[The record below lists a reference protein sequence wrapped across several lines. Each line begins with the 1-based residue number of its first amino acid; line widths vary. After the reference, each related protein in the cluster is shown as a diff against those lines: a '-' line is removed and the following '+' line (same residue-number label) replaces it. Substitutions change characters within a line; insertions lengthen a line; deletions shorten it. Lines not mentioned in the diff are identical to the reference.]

1 MCVIL
6 CTCAYLVLECHKV
19 NIVMCY
25 KRQGV
30 TLTLSKHCPVK
41 LTKEMTRLLPTV
53 YSPPTPLMTLSVWR
67 RWMRCSDTRGD
78 AITMAKQPATETPS
92 GFKCAY
98 CRYRQPPTPVY
109 KKLILH
115 DCLIETDT
123 V

>member
-78 AITMAKQPATETPS
+78 AITMAKQPATETSS
-92 GFKCAY
+92 GYKCAY
-98 CRYRQPPTPVY
+98 CRYRQLRLRFAPF
-109 KKLILH
+109 
-115 DCLIETDT
+115 
-123 V
+123 

>member
-53 YSPPTPLMTLSVWR
+53 YSPLTPLMTLSVWR

-78 AITMAKQPATETPS
+78 AITMAKQPATETSS
-92 GFKCAY
+92 GFKRANR
-98 CRYRQPPTPVY
+98 RYRHPLTPVCPF
-109 KKLILH
+109 LNC
-115 DCLIETDT
+115 D
-123 V
+123 

>member
-30 TLTLSKHCPVK
+30 ALTLSKHCPVK

-53 YSPPTPLMTLSVWR
+53 YSPPTPLMTLSAAGCDVPTRVVTQSQWR
-67 RWMRCSDTRGD
+67 SNQLRKHQVASS
-78 AITMAKQPATETPS
+78 A
-92 GFKCAY
+92 
-98 CRYRQPPTPVY
+98 
-109 KKLILH
+109 LIVVI
-115 DCLIETDT
+115 DIP
-123 V
+123 